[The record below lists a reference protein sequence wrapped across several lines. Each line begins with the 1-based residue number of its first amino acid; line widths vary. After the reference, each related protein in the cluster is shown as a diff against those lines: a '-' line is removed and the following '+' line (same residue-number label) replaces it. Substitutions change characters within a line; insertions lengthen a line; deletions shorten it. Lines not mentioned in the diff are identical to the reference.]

1 MNSCIISG
9 NLGKDPEI
17 HFSTEGTQITTF
29 PLAFNSS
36 RNNTS
41 WIKCV
46 SFNKTAEIAEKYLHS
61 GARVLVQGSLNQSK
75 WEDKNGEQ
83 RSAFEF
89 ICNNIEFL
97 KTDGRGFDGEQHQE
111 GTPPF

>member
-1 MNSCIISG
+1 MNISILSG

-17 HFSTEGTQITTF
+17 HFSTEGTQIATF

-46 SFNKTAEIAEKYLHS
+46 CFNKTAEIAEKYLHS
-61 GARVLVQGSLNQSK
+61 GARVLVQGSLNQNK
-75 WEDKNGEQ
+75 WEDKNNEQ
-83 RSAFEF
+83 RSVIEF
-89 ICNNIEFL
+89 ICNRIEFL
-97 KTDGRGFDGEQHQE
+97 KTDGRGFDDGQPQDDI
-111 GTPPF
+111 PF